1 MNIILFGPPG
11 VGKSTLIGVLKT
23 LGQSAIDLEDFY
35 PNKIRFQVPNF
46 VNNTFIGGADLAP
59 KRKYTN
65 AKKVLLYMPQESY
78 SARRTRR
85 DQGQPGKANQ
95 SEHNIQDWLENTE
108 YDWIVDVSPRPEQVA
123 KYLISL
129 MKGADYG
136 SK

>member
-35 PNKIRFQVPNF
+35 PNRIRFSVPNL
-46 VNNTFIGGADLAP
+46 VDNTFIGAADLSP
-59 KRKYTN
+59 QRKYTN
-65 AKKVLLYMPQESY
+65 AKKVLLYLPQEKY
-78 SARRTRR
+78 SKRRALR
-85 DQGQPGKANQ
+85 DKANSAKASQ
-95 SEHNIQDWLENTE
+95 REHLMDDWLENTE
-108 YDWIVDVSPRPEQVA
+108 YDWIVDVSPRPNEVS

-129 MKGADYG
+129 MKGAHHE